1 MHYPLMDITDRI
13 SEPPT
18 WWLNGIPRYCEYAPD
33 RATFARTNMLVRV
46 CCQQCRRAFAV
57 AIGTQAILL
66 QNVVEPVLGYPFD
79 SKTGETISE
88 AHDDPP
94 LHLRDDGFNC
104 PGNPMIAE
112 WIAILQVWERSG
124 GESIRRPDLEGPSPD
139 SLG

>member
-1 MHYPLMDITDRI
+1 
-13 SEPPT
+13 
-18 WWLNGIPRYCEYAPD
+18 
-33 RATFARTNMLVRV
+33 MLVRV
-46 CCQQCRRAFAV
+46 CCQQCRRAFDV

-94 LHLRDDGFNC
+94 FHLRDDGFNC

-124 GESIRRPDLEGPSPD
+124 GESIRRPDLEGPSPN

>member
-1 MHYPLMDITDRI
+1 MHYPLMDITNRI

-18 WWLNGIPRYCEYAPD
+18 WWLDGIPRYCEYDPD
-33 RATFARTNMLVRV
+33 KATFTRTNILVRV
-46 CCQQCRRAFAV
+46 CCQQCRRAFDV

-94 LHLRDDGFNC
+94 FHLGDDGFNC

-124 GESIRRPDLEGPSPD
+124 GKSIRRPDLEGPSPD

>member
-46 CCQQCRRAFAV
+46 CCQQCRRAFDV

-94 LHLRDDGFNC
+94 FHLRDDGFNC
-104 PGNPMIAE
+104 SGNAMIAE

-124 GESIRRPDLEGPSPD
+124 GESIRRPDLEGPSPN

>member
-18 WWLNGIPRYCEYAPD
+18 WWLDGIPRYCAYDPD
-33 RATFARTNMLVRV
+33 KATFARTNMLVRV
-46 CCQQCRRAFAV
+46 CCQQCRRAFDV
-57 AIGTQAILL
+57 AIGIQAVLL

-79 SKTGETISE
+79 SKTGKTISE

-94 LHLRDDGFNC
+94 FHLRDDGFNC

-112 WIAILQVWERSG
+112 WIAILQVWERSR
-124 GESIRRPDLEGPSPD
+124 GELIRRPDLEGPSPD
-139 SLG
+139 NFG